1 MRGGV
6 LVDEV
11 LGTSLDALAL
21 DARDHF
27 IRHFSRQERISP
39 RPISQNPLLVTPPT
53 HENGSKLD
61 SPLQL
66 RPAAGARI
74 RFLVNHRPSIHG
86 HDMAS
91 SSALTS

>member
-1 MRGGV
+1 MEGLRGGV

-61 SPLQL
+61 SPLPVAPRSR
-66 RPAAGARI
+66 RPHK
-74 RFLVNHRPSIHG
+74 VPSKP
-86 HDMAS
+86 S
-91 SSALTS
+91 PVKPRS